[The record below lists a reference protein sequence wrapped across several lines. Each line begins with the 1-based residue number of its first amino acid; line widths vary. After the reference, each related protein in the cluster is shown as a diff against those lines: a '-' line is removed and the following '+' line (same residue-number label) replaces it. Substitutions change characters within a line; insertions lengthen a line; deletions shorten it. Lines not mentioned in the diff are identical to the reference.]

1 MADFLD
7 PLAFIPPPLLEP
19 RKTTASPPALP
30 APLRP
35 GPLPA
40 RPSIHSPRRPVAFGT
55 LRGFDVP
62 GNLSGSALQKMRII
76 RDEVVRPGTIGPGL
90 PYTRAVLAEILK
102 GAPGT
107 VNGHNAGKWNLVQ
120 RVFYW
125 IRGRVR
131 YVLDPSRR
139 ELFQQLPVTLKEG
152 MGDCDDFTGALA
164 VLLKAAGFRV
174 KARCIEVIRGRG
186 WAHIYPMVEI
196 GGRWLALDATT
207 NNPPGWE
214 PAHTRVSDLEL

>member
-1 MADFLD
+1 MADSLD
-7 PLAFIPPPLLEP
+7 PLAFIPPPLLELGKP
-19 RKTTASPPALP
+19 SAPPPSLRPTPLSARAAPSPP
-30 APLRP
+30 
-35 GPLPA
+35 
-40 RPSIHSPRRPVAFGT
+40 PRRPIAFGT
-55 LRGFDVP
+55 LKGFDVP
-62 GNLSGSALQKMRII
+62 DNMTGAALQKMRII
-76 RDEVVRPGTIGPGL
+76 RDEVVKPGTTGPGL
-90 PYTRAVLAEILK
+90 AYTRAVLGEILK
-102 GAPGT
+102 GAPAS

-120 RVFYW
+120 RIFYW

-139 ELFQQLPVTLKEG
+139 ELFQQLPVTLKG
-152 MGDCDDFTGALA
+152 GIGDCDDFTGALA

-174 KARCIEVIRGRG
+174 KARCIEVRRGRG
-186 WAHIYPMVEI
+186 WAHIYPLVEI